1 MNYTSGN
8 SAPTQMAQAPN
19 KKGNVSKTQP
29 DPKHS
34 SGVTSVTGS
43 NKRGLA
49 QPKGAQGAPKGTGVI
64 HGVCGCPVSVSKPKD
79 SYGKNDAYLKNSSYL
94 K

>member
-8 SAPTQMAQAPN
+8 KAPTQMTQMPN
-19 KKGNVSKTQP
+19 RKGNVSKSQP

-34 SGVTSVTGS
+34 SSVTAVTGL
-43 NKRGLA
+43 NKRGVS
-49 QPKGAQGAPKGTGVI
+49 QPKGAQGAPSAGGKP
-64 HGVCGCPVSVSKPKD
+64 HPSCCGPVNVSKPKSNYGAND
-79 SYGKNDAYLKNSSYL
+79 SYRNSSYL

>member
-8 SAPTQMAQAPN
+8 KAPTQMAQAPN
-19 KKGNVSKTQP
+19 RKGNVSKSQP
-29 DPKHS
+29 DPKHA

-43 NKRGLA
+43 NKRSVS
-49 QPKGAQGAPKGTGVI
+49 QPKGTQGAPKATGVV
-64 HGVCGCPVSVSKPKD
+64 HGVCGCPVSVSRPKD
-79 SYGKNDAYLKNSSYL
+79 AYGPNDSYRNSSYL

>member
-8 SAPTQMAQAPN
+8 SAPTQMAQMPN

-29 DPKHS
+29 DPTNTK
-34 SGVTSVTGS
+34 GVTAVTCS
-43 NKRGLA
+43 NKRQVS
-49 QPKGAQGAPKGTGVI
+49 QPKGAQGAPKASGTV
-64 HGVCGCPVSVSKPKD
+64 HGVCGCPVSVSRPKD
-79 SYGKNDAYLKNSSYL
+79 NYGPNDGYRNSSYI